1 MARTDLHSIGCK
13 RKEYIMRIPV
23 VFATDENYLFYMC
36 ISITSMAQNA
46 KKDTFYQIYV
56 LVDSSFEDS
65 AHLLSKVMQKYSNIH
80 IETICVSESMF
91 RNTKIHNK
99 HVTKATFYRLALCE
113 LIKEDKC
120 IYLDGDTI
128 VTEDLEK
135 LYNVELGP
143 NYLAGCRD
151 IWIDFLSADE
161 QEERRMKTGI
171 SSLNQYINAGVLIFN
186 LQQIKAD
193 RMNVKFIEEMEHDYP
208 HEDQDI
214 LNVCCYG
221 KILRLPAKW
230 NLFTVFMGNINQ
242 MKQAGIDEPV
252 LIDYMKKSGIIHY
265 ATSASRPW
273 EREDGWMN
281 KVWWEVAKEWE
292 AEEAFQKVKRKVE
305 ERTKKN
311 EWKYYVDLCSKYR
324 QIVIFGYTHYSEEL
338 YDWIK
343 KLEMAHRIVFC
354 DNNPEKQGM
363 KYKGVPVLS
372 FTEALRRNREEL
384 ESTLFLI
391 ASQRKAGEIRE
402 FLIGNGIKSG
412 QIESYQRKDESYYLY
427 LDESFFMEEIQDIC
441 EREKVDGKVFQAMEL
456 PEIKEMLLKDAAFQ
470 EWHKK
475 YYLKSWLLKE

>member
-1 MARTDLHSIGCK
+1 
-13 RKEYIMRIPV
+13 MRIPV
-23 VFATDENYLFYMC
+23 VFATDKNYLFYVC
-36 ISITSMAQNA
+36 VSITSMALNA
-46 KKDTFYQIYV
+46 KKDTFYEIYI
-56 LVDSSFEDS
+56 LVDSSFEDAS
-65 AHLLSKVMQKYSNIH
+65 YLLDKVMQRYANIH
-80 IETICVSESMF
+80 IKTICVNEFLF
-91 RNTKIHNK
+91 RNTIIHNA
-99 HVTKATFYRLALCE
+99 HVTKATFYRLALCD
-113 LIKEDKC
+113 LIEEDKC

-151 IWIDFLSADE
+151 IWMDFLTDDE
-161 QEERRMKTGI
+161 REERRIKTGI
-171 SSLNQYINAGVLIFN
+171 PSLEQYINAGVLIFN
-186 LQQIKAD
+186 LKQIKAD
-193 RMNVKFIEEMEHDYP
+193 CMNVRFIEELEHDYP

-221 KILRLPAKW
+221 KILHLPAKW
-230 NLFTVFMGNINQ
+230 NLFTVFMRDRDK
-242 MKQAGIDEPV
+242 MKQAGLHESV
-252 LIDYMKKSGIIHY
+252 LTDFMNRTGIVHF
-265 ATSASRPW
+265 ATSAVRPW
-273 EREDGWMN
+273 EREDCPMN
-281 KVWWEVAKEWE
+281 EKWWEIAKEWNS
-292 AEEAFQKVKRKVE
+292 EESFRKARRKVE
-305 ERTKKN
+305 EKKIKN
-311 EWKYYVDLCSKYR
+311 KWNYYADLCSKYR
-324 QIVIFGYTHYSEEL
+324 RIVIFGYTHYSEEL

-354 DNNPEKQGM
+354 DNNTEKQGM

-470 EWHKK
+470 EWYKK